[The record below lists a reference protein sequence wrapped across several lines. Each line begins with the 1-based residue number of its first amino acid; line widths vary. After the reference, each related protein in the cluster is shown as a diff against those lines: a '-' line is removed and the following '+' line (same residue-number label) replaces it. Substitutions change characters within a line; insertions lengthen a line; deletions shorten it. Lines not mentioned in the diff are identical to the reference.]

1 MTRGKDYKK
10 TGIYPEKYE
19 PIEDVCTNCANYFLA
34 AWLPAECPHCKKV
47 LTKDSYA
54 G

>member
-1 MTRGKDYKK
+1 MTPGKDYKK

-19 PIEDVCTNCANYFLA
+19 PIEQLCPVCGNYFLA
-34 AWLPAECPHCKKV
+34 AWVPAECPKCKNI
-47 LTKDSYA
+47 LTKDSHA